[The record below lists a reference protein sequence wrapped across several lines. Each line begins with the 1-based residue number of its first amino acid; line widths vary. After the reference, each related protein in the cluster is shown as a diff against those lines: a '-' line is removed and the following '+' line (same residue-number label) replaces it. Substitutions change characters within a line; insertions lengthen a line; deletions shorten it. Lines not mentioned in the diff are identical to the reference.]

1 MSFALCDLLGFLGN
15 AGQMPLLSSSPL
27 PTSGLCLPAALPS
40 GSVLY
45 ASKYYLLHS
54 SLAHTG
60 PFFLSFFLFLKYIK
74 LTPSSGLCTCFSL
87 RPALG

>member
-1 MSFALCDLLGFLGN
+1 MSFALCDLLGVLGN

-40 GSVLY
+40 GSSVY

-54 SLAHTG
+54 SLTHTA
-60 PFFLSFFLFLKYIK
+60 PFFLAFFPFFKYIK
-74 LTPSSGLCTCFSL
+74 LTPSSGLCTCFAL
-87 RPALG
+87 RPTLG

>member
-1 MSFALCDLLGFLGN
+1 MGFALCDLLGFLGN

-27 PTSGLCLPAALPS
+27 PTSGLCLPAALPAAS
-40 GSVLY
+40 SLY

-54 SLAHTG
+54 SLTHTG
-60 PFFLSFFLFLKYIK
+60 PFFLAFFPFFKYIK
-74 LTPSSGLCTCFSL
+74 PTPSSGLCTCVSL